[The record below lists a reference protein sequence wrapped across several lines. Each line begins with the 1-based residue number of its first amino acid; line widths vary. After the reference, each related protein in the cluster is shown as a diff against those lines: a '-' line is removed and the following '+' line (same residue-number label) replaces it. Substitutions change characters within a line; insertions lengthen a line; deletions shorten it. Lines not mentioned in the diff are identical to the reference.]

1 VKKNK
6 STSYFIWGVA
16 AMFPASPSVTPS
28 SNRWPASLDHD
39 SKYFEALPQLVWG
52 VDPFEKV
59 PGFAKVAEAST
70 LPVLEAVFFN
80 REESTAL
87 LNGEEYYTGEEVG
100 DYRINEI
107 GKNYVLLEKGESL
120 IELNIRGVP
129 SEPANAQGILIREH
143 KGRTR

>member
-1 VKKNK
+1 MKTQK
-6 STSYFIWGVA
+6 SPSFLLWGAVA
-16 AMFPASPSVTPS
+16 LFPASPQVIPS
-28 SNRWPASLDHD
+28 ATRWPSSLDHD

-52 VDPFEKV
+52 VDPFEKI
-59 PGFAKVAEAST
+59 PGFAKVAEAEA

-87 LNGEEYYTGEEVG
+87 LNGEEYYSGELVG

-107 GKNYVLLEKGESL
+107 GKNYVLLEKGDAL

-129 SEPANAQGILIREH
+129 KNASHTQGILIREH